1 MGRPSAL
8 MRSIKKN
15 NDLRLTVHGSRGFT
29 LIELV
34 VVITLLGIVGGSIL
48 IYFFGVKRSGDPVLR
63 TQAIELAQEKM
74 DRILADKKNS
84 SRGFS
89 YIQNSNY
96 AAESPVSGISPSF
109 NRSVDIF
116 CVLEAD
122 LNISNGTIPNCS
134 TTDFKAKRVKV
145 TVTSPNNESVYLV
158 TVLANY

>member
-84 SRGFS
+84 SRG
-89 YIQNSNY
+89 
-96 AAESPVSGISPSF
+96 
-109 NRSVDIF
+109 R
-116 CVLEAD
+116 LH
-122 LNISNGTIPNCS
+122 
-134 TTDFKAKRVKV
+134 
-145 TVTSPNNESVYLV
+145 
-158 TVLANY
+158 